1 MTVRH
6 MSLYVFLIRA
16 GSFTAEVFCRAAATD
31 AILVRVYFCL
41 VGGVMMISQQ
51 LEYFV

>member
-16 GSFTAEVFCRAAATD
+16 GSFTAEVFRRPD
-31 AILVRVYFCL
+31 VILARVYFCL

>member
-6 MSLYVFLIRA
+6 MSLYVFLIGA
-16 GSFTAEVFCRAAATD
+16 GSFTAEVFRRTAATD
-31 AILVRVYFCL
+31 VILVRVYFCL
-41 VGGVMMISQQ
+41 VGGVMMITQQ